1 MGFLDKLKKKPES
14 AHMER
19 KEEEGHHSH
28 ESHHHQPKK
37 IVRYTSDGKPV
48 NK

>member
-1 MGFLDKLKKKPES
+1 MGFLDKLKKKPEG
-14 AHMER
+14 AHAER
-19 KEEEGHHSH
+19 KEEEHH
-28 ESHHHQPKK
+28 ESHNHSKK